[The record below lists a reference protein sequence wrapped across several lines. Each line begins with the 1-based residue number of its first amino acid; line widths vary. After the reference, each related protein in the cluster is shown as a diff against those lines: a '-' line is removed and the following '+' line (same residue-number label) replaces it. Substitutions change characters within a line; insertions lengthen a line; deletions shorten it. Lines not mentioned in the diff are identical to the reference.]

1 MTDRLQAAH
10 SMMATACRTTFCG
23 HVHVP
28 AVFHMAR
35 GGRPAEFTPVP
46 SVGIP
51 LLASRQ
57 WLAVVG
63 AIGQPRDGDPAACY
77 ALLHDKQGTLTYL
90 RVPYDVD
97 AAARKIVKAGLPAPL
112 AARLYR
118 GA

>member
-1 MTDRLQAAH
+1 MHANAYAPAGWDYMTDRLQAAR

-51 LLASRQ
+51 LVASRQ

-63 AIGQPRDGDPAACY
+63 AVGKNPATEIP
-77 ALLHDKQGTLTYL
+77 LLPMRFCMTS
-90 RVPYDVD
+90 R
-97 AAARKIVKAGLPAPL
+97 AR
-112 AARLYR
+112 
-118 GA
+118 